1 MEYKILNFNQET
13 ATITVLVEGYPAFAL
28 TLQPDLEGNVPTGKD
43 LEQYIADRLPVE
55 ASIEIPKIEINN
67 ADDIHSLVSQESIKI
82 VEMEEVK
89 TNIHPSLIF
98 NHEVLL

>member
-13 ATITVLVEGYPAFAL
+13 ATITVLVEGYPAFGL
-28 TLQPDLEGNVPTGKD
+28 TLQPDLNGNVPTGKE
-43 LEQYIADRLPVE
+43 LEQYITDRLPVE
-55 ASIEIPKIEINN
+55 VSIEIPKIEINN
-67 ADDIHSLVSQESIKI
+67 ANDIHSLIIEELPKI

>member
-28 TLQPDLEGNVPTGKD
+28 TLQPDLEGNVPTGKE

-55 ASIEIPKIEINN
+55 ATIEIPTIKINN
-67 ADDIHSLVSQESIKI
+67 ANDIHALVIEDLPKI
-82 VEMEEVK
+82 VELEEVE
-89 TNIHPSLIF
+89 TNIHPLLKF
-98 NHEVLL
+98 ETEVVL